1 MIEKYKGVDA
11 EKFFKEYIPNKKR
24 LARLKKEREDI
35 PTEFN
40 TDWEQERVT
49 GGEPGDPTQQKL
61 FKILALDEKI
71 KELEEYFKACDLIFE
86 ELTSDEKK
94 IVEALFI
101 RNGGYRVRLDLMDK
115 LCCSESKL
123 KGMIRATKNK
133 VFLVSRWI

>member
-11 EKFFKEYIPNKKR
+11 EKFFREYIPNKKR

-101 RNGGYRVRLDLMDK
+101 RNGGYRVRLDLMDA

>member
-101 RNGGYRVRLDLMDK
+101 RNGGYGVRLDLMDE

>member
-35 PTEFN
+35 PTEFS
-40 TDWEQERVT
+40 TDWKQERVT

-101 RNGGYRVRLDLMDK
+101 RNGGYRVRLDLMDE

-133 VFLVSRWI
+133 VFLISRWI